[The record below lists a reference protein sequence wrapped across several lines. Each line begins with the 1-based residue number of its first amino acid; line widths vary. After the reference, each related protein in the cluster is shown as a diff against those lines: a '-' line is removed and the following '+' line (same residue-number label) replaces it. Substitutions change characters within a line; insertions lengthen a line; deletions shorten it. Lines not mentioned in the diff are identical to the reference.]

1 MKILKTFGYAYYNS
15 ISSLSYYRDV
25 LAAKTSFSL
34 KYVLAL
40 GVIFTIITTANFT
53 IRIYPKVQAFV
64 DKLPAEIA
72 RIYPDDLVVTGK
84 NNEWFINQPEPYAIK
99 FPYKEQLKDL
109 EDLNMENFVVFD
121 KKGTMET
128 FSDYNTLILI
138 GNKFAYARDNNSKI
152 SATPLTE
159 IPDGAFTK
167 QTLANIVAEV
177 LPTIKGFVG
186 LAPVIIGLLYL
197 LANTSMMVFYTLI
210 LALLLLLTSAL
221 FKKGLTYMEG
231 FRISLH
237 AITLPWTIQ
246 TLISLM
252 GVTIPIPL
260 WFTMLAL
267 MVGGSAI
274 YSLPNK
280 TVTTNPTSLN

>member
-40 GVIFTIITTANFT
+40 GLIFTIITTANFT
-53 IRIYPKVQAFV
+53 IRIYPEIVAFV
-64 DKLPAEIA
+64 DKLPNEIA
-72 RIYPDDLVVTGK
+72 KIYPDELVVSGK
-84 NNEWFINQPEPYAIK
+84 NNEWFVNQPEPYAIE
-99 FPYKEQLKDL
+99 FPYKERFKEL
-109 EDLNMENFVVFD
+109 EDLNMKNLVVFD
-121 KKGTMET
+121 KQGTMET
-128 FSDYNTLILI
+128 FADYDTLILV
-138 GNKFAYARDNNSKI
+138 GNKLVYARDNNNKI

-159 IPDGAFTK
+159 IPEGSFTK
-167 QTLANIVAEV
+167 QTLLNVVTEIM
-177 LPTIKGFVG
+177 PTIK
-186 LAPVIIGLLYL
+186 AIIGVTPIIVGLLYL

-221 FKKGLTYMEG
+221 FKKGLTYTEG
-231 FRISLH
+231 LRVGLH
-237 AITLPWTIQ
+237 AVTLPWTIQ
-246 TLISLM
+246 TLISLL

-274 YSLPNK
+274 YSLPSK